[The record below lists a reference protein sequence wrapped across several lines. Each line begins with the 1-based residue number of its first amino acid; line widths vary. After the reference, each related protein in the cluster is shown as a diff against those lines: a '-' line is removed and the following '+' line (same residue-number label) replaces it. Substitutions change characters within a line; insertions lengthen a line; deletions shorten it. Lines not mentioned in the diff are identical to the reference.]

1 MTFFIASYTAPLPAP
16 SEKQSASAMLML
28 DLDLRLPPHGCGP
41 EFGISIWKPK
51 DLHLRKEVSLVM
63 KCPPNLQDLEGPSF
77 GLGSAAVLATLL
89 LKFQLGR

>member
-1 MTFFIASYTAPLPAP
+1 MTFFIASYTAPLPTP
-16 SEKQSASAMLML
+16 SEKQSTSVMLML
-28 DLDLRLPPHGCGP
+28 DLDLRLPPRGCGP
-41 EFGISIWKPK
+41 EFLIWKPK
-51 DLHLRKEVSLVM
+51 DLHLRKEVPLVM